1 MLSCSVVSDCLW
13 PVDYS
18 LPGSSGHGIF
28 QARILDR
35 VAISYSRGSSWP
47 RDEFYIVTLIVD
59 SFLYIW
65 IFSNLM
71 YISNQTLLYT
81 KLKHFLRRTTMA
93 ETVELLTISCA
104 LLYFP
109 FSINLILA
117 NGLWS
122 EVKCVISDPC
132 YLRLDTIPPWT
143 FFPYTG
149 TCKTSA
155 NIVSSQVSGSL
166 NPRGNN
172 GNLITLSLLS
182 YGPSEGSWYHLM
194 FSMG

>member
-1 MLSCSVVSDCLW
+1 MLSHGIFVTPWTVA
-13 PVDYS
+13 P
-18 LPGSSGHGIF
+18 PGSSFHGIF

-47 RDEFYIVTLIVD
+47 RDELHTVALVVD
-59 SFLYIW
+59 SFLYNW
-65 IFSNLM
+65 IFSTLM
-71 YISNQTLLYT
+71 YISNQILLYT

-122 EVKCVISDPC
+122 EVKWVISGPC
-132 YLRLDTIPPWT
+132 YLRPDTIPSWT

-149 TCKTSA
+149 TCKSSA
-155 NIVSSQVSGSL
+155 DIVSSQVGGSL

-182 YGPSEGSWYHLM
+182 AGPSKGGWYHLM
-194 FSMG
+194 FSRG